1 MTQALGARRVCYF
14 AGVIIHQIFI
24 SAGHNYFGHAG
35 REPDQFPLEEVA
47 RVECVAGRG
56 LRGDRFFDF
65 KDDYQGQ
72 VTFFAR
78 EVFEWLQAQFP
89 GVEKSAGALRR
100 NVLVSGAD
108 LQALIGKEFEL
119 QGVRFRGTQHC
130 KPCFWMDTAFAPG
143 AFEALKGKGGLRAEI
158 LSDGW
163 LTTGVAE
170 LALLA

>member
-1 MTQALGARRVCYF
+1 MRKSRA
-14 AGVIIHQIFI
+14 I
-24 SAGHNYFGHAG
+24 
-35 REPDQFPLEEVA
+35 
-47 RVECVAGRG
+47 ECVAGRG
-56 LRGDRFFDF
+56 LRGDRFFDY

-78 EVFEWLQAQFP
+78 EVFEWLQGQFP